1 MSLGSAW
8 YQMSLCERS
17 LAEGWE
23 GDEPKLHRMERTIP
37 VDLGVRVLERAER
50 FLRGLSSLAWM
61 TQHTFERQWRFISL
75 SLVADADIKYL
86 L

>member
-1 MSLGSAW
+1 MESAW

-23 GDEPKLHRMERTIP
+23 GDELKPHRMERTIP

-50 FLRGLSSLAWM
+50 VLRGLSFPAWI
-61 TQHTFERQWRFISL
+61 TQHTFKRQ
-75 SLVADADIKYL
+75 
-86 L
+86 

>member
-1 MSLGSAW
+1 MSLESAS

-50 FLRGLSSLAWM
+50 FLRALSSLAWM
-61 TQHTFERQWRFISL
+61 TQHTFKRQWMFISL
-75 SLVADADIKYL
+75 SLVADADTEYL